1 VLPKTTSYTC
11 GATNV
16 TRSRNLLTN
25 VGVVVALECAQL
37 GGKCLLKNNEVLIIL
52 DSLLIR
58 NGCADTTL
66 PLCLLYSDSV
76 IEEGV

>member
-25 VGVVVALECAQL
+25 VGVAVTLEYAQL
-37 GGKCLLKNNEVLIIL
+37 GGKRLLKNNEVLISL
-52 DSLLIR
+52 DGLLIR
-58 NGCADTTL
+58 DGYADTTL

-76 IEEGV
+76 VEEGV